1 MYKLFYKIKEK
12 KNQVLQIEKLIT
24 EKNELNIQIINFEGD
39 KMLAEINRQREY
51 ADLLEK
57 YMKTFKD
64 LKAADEKIKK
74 FEEIK
79 VKSYY

>member
-64 LKAADEKIKK
+64 LKAVNEK
-74 FEEIK
+74 F
-79 VKSYY
+79 